1 MSYKALVLSSGGLDS
16 TTCLSVAL
24 DRFGFENVS
33 TVTVF
38 YGQKHSREIEC
49 ARKIA
54 EYYSVK
60 HYELDLSN
68 VFKYSDC
75 ALLES
80 SDKEI
85 PEISYAEQLEQT
97 GKVSTLVPFRNGLML
112 SAVASLAQSIYPDDF
127 VYIYLGNHADDAAG
141 NAYPDCSLE
150 FTEAMNQ
157 AIGFGTAG
165 KVQLESPFVN
175 VNKSQVVAKGL
186 ELKTPYE
193 LTYSCYEGREKS
205 CGRCATCL
213 DRLAAFEANDAKD
226 PIEYEVDIDWSNCKS
241 YHR

>member
-1 MSYKALVLSSGGLDS
+1 MSEKALVLSSGGVDS
-16 TTCLSVAL
+16 TTCVSIAV
-24 DRFGFENVS
+24 DKFGSENVS
-33 TVTVF
+33 TVTVY

-49 ARKIA
+49 ARKVA

-75 ALLES
+75 ALLKS

-85 PEISYAEQLEQT
+85 PESSYVEQIET
-97 GKVSTLVPFRNGLML
+97 EGKVPTLVPFRNGLML
-112 SAVASLAQSIYPDDF
+112 SAVTSLAQSIYPDDF

-150 FTEAMNQ
+150 FVEAMNQ

-165 KVQLESPFVN
+165 QVQLESPFVN
-175 VNKSQVVAKGL
+175 DNKAQVVATGL
-186 ELKTPYE
+186 KLKTPYE
-193 LTYSCYEGREKS
+193 LTYSCYNGGERS
-205 CGRCATCL
+205 CKRCATCL
-213 DRLAAFEANDAKD
+213 DRLAAFEANGVKD
-226 PIEYEVDIDWSNCKS
+226 PIEYED
-241 YHR
+241 